1 MEQLFLYLQRHESI
15 IFVAFRFYP
24 MRHLLTFFF
33 TVLITVQTAF
43 PQQST
48 FPFNG
53 IRDERNI
60 TYAFKN
66 ARLFQDYKTVIDSA
80 VLIIKEGKVMAAGKN
95 IPVPENAVVFDL
107 RGMCIYPSFIDLFS
121 NYGLSSERKP
131 VDKRGPQYESN
142 IKGAYGWNQ
151 AIRPETDATKLF
163 DVDEKKALQLQQV
176 GFGLVL
182 THQQDGISRG
192 TGALVSTAAVRDNK
206 AVVKDSA
213 ASFLSY
219 DKGSSTQE
227 YPGSLMGANA
237 LLRQT
242 YLDAQWYAAG
252 GKEKEFNL
260 SLDAWNRIAKLPV
273 VFDARDK
280 YEALMAARLANEY
293 NQRCIIKTGGDEYQ
307 RLDEITKTKMPLIV
321 PLSFPEAYDVSDP
334 YDALNV
340 SLREL
345 KHWETAPANAYFIAQ
360 AKIPFALTAHGLKD
374 IKDFLPALRKAV
386 KYGLSKEEA
395 LKALT
400 ETPASFIGMENTA
413 GALRPGMRADFFIS
427 TDDVFKDDALI
438 SEHWTQGERNIHQ
451 SLPPLDL
458 RGIWSLKIQSY
469 PDQKLTIKDKWYAP
483 KATVREDTTDINAT
497 LAFKNEFI
505 SLRYESKNKKR
516 KGAVLLTAP
525 LNPSSPGNLSGSA
538 LLPDG
543 STVSFLAVKTEAYRD
558 TAARDTSAKDSIY
571 FGKIL
576 YPNSAYG
583 FEKLPQQEDV
593 LFRNATVWTCE
604 KEGILENTDVLI
616 TKGKIAR
623 IGKNIVVTG
632 NVKVIDASGKH
643 LSPGIIDEHSHIA
656 VIGNVNECTHASS
669 AEVRIGD
676 VLNPDDLN
684 IYRQLAGGVTSSHL
698 LHGSCNPIGGQ
709 TQLIKLRWGK
719 GQDELKFENWPGYIK
734 FALGEN
740 VKQSNWGEQN
750 TIRYPQTRMGVEQIY
765 VQAFTRALEYERDW
779 KKFNELK
786 KKNPKAVP
794 PRKDLELDA
803 LLEIVRKK
811 RFITCHS
818 YVQSEINMLMKVA
831 ESFNFT
837 VNTFTHI
844 LEGYK
849 VADKMKQHGAAA
861 SSFADWWA
869 YKYEVME
876 AIPHNGSILNKM
888 GIVTAFN
895 SDDAEMARRLNQE
908 AAKGIKYGGMSRED
922 ALKLVTLNPAIMMH
936 VGDRT
941 GSIKAGK
948 DADVVL
954 WDNEPLSVYARVMQT
969 YVDGVCY
976 YDMQR
981 DEQLRKEAEKERQRL
996 ISKMLNEKEKGGAS
1010 GKKPPVTP
1018 EEHKHCMDDEDE
1030 HF

>member
-1 MEQLFLYLQRHESI
+1 LQRHESI
-15 IFVAFRFYP
+15 IFVAFSFYT

-33 TVLITVQTAF
+33 TTLLAVKTAL
-43 PQQST
+43 PQQSV

-53 IRDERNI
+53 IRDDRNI
-60 TYAFKN
+60 VYAFRN
-66 ARLFQDYKTVIDSA
+66 ARLFQDYRTAIDSA
-80 VLIIKEGKVMAAGKN
+80 VLIIKEGKVLAAGKN
-95 IPVPENAVVFDL
+95 ISIPEGAVVFDL
-107 RGMCIYPSFIDLFS
+107 RGMHIYPSFIDLFS
-121 NYGLSSERKP
+121 NYGLSSEKKP
-131 VDKRGPQYESN
+131 ADKRGPQFESN

-151 AIRPETDATKLF
+151 AVRPETDAARLF
-163 DVDEKKALQLQQV
+163 DIDEKKALQLQQA

-182 THQQDGISRG
+182 THQQDGIVRG
-192 TGALVSTAAVRDNK
+192 SGVLVSTALLRDNK
-206 AVVKDSA
+206 VIIKDSA
-213 ASFLSY
+213 AAFLSY

-227 YPGSLMGANA
+227 YPGSLMGAHA

-242 YLDAQWYAAG
+242 YLDGQWYAAG

-260 SLDAWNRIAKLPV
+260 SLDAWNRISKLPV
-273 VFDARDK
+273 IFDARDK
-280 YEALMAARLANEY
+280 YEVLMAARLAAEY
-293 NQRCIIKTGGDEYQ
+293 NQRYIIKTGGDDYQ
-307 RLDEITKTKMPLIV
+307 RLDEIAKTNMPLIL
-321 PLSFPEAYDVSDP
+321 PLNFPEGYDVTDP
-334 YDALNV
+334 YDAMNV

-345 KHWETAPANAYFIAQ
+345 KHWETAPANPYLAAQ

-374 IKDFLPALRKAV
+374 LKDFLPALRKAV
-386 KYGLSKEEA
+386 RYGLSKEEA

-400 ETPASFIGMENTA
+400 VVPASMA
-413 GALRPGMRADFFIS
+413 GIDKIAGTLQPGMRADFFIA
-427 TDDVFKDDALI
+427 TDDIFKEEAI
-438 SEHWTQGERNIHQ
+438 ITEHWTQGERNIHNAV
-451 SLPPLDL
+451 PPADL
-458 RGIWSLKIQSY
+458 RGTWTLRIQTY
-469 PDQKLTIKDKWYAP
+469 PDLKVTVKDKWFAP
-483 KATVREDTTDINAT
+483 KVTLREDTSDISASVS
-497 LAFKNEFI
+497 FKNDFI
-505 SLRYESKNKKR
+505 SLKYESKDKKR

-525 LNPSSPGNLSGSA
+525 VHPSYPDSLAGSA

-543 STVSFLAVKTEAYRD
+543 STVNWSAFRTETYRD
-558 TAARDTSAKDSIY
+558 TIKKDTTTKDSVFI
-571 FGKIL
+571 GKIL

-583 FEKLPQQEDV
+583 FEKHPQQEDV

-604 KEGILENTDVLI
+604 KEGVLENTDVLI
-616 TKGKIAR
+616 SKGKIVR
-623 IGKNIVVTG
+623 IGKNITATP
-632 NVKVIDASGKH
+632 NAKVIDASGKH

-676 VLNPDDLN
+676 VLNPDDIN
-684 IYRQLAGGVTSSHL
+684 IYRQLAGGVTSAHL

-719 GQDELKFENWPGYIK
+719 GQDELKFENWPGFIK

-740 VKQSNWGEQN
+740 VKQSNWGDLN

-779 KKFNELK
+779 KKFNEQK
-786 KKNPKAVP
+786 KKNPKAVS
-794 PRKDLELDA
+794 PRKDLELEA
-803 LLEIVRKK
+803 LLEIIRKK

-831 ESFNFT
+831 ESFGFT

-849 VADKMKQHGAAA
+849 VADKMKHHGAAA
-861 SSFADWWA
+861 SSFSDWWA

-876 AIPHNGSILNKM
+876 AIPHNGSILNRM

-941 GSIKAGK
+941 GSIKIGK
-948 DADVVL
+948 DADLVL
-954 WDNEPLSVYARVMQT
+954 WDNEPLSVYARVIQT
-969 YVDGVCY
+969 YVDGICY
-976 YDMQR
+976 YDSQR
-981 DEQLRKEAEKERQRL
+981 DEQLRREAEKERQRL
-996 ISKMLNEKEKGGAS
+996 ITKMLNEKDKGGGS
-1010 GKKPPVTP
+1010 TKKPPVTP
-1018 EEHKHCMDDEDE
+1018 EELKHCMDDEDE

>member
-1 MEQLFLYLQRHESI
+1 MGQLFLLLQRHESI
-15 IFVAFRFYP
+15 IFVAFSFYP

-33 TVLITVQTAF
+33 TVLITVKTAL
-43 PQQST
+43 PQQTT

-53 IRDERNI
+53 IRDDRNL

-66 ARLFQDYKTVIDSA
+66 ARLFQDYQTVIDSA
-80 VLIIKEGKVMAAGKN
+80 VLLIKEGKVIAAGKN
-95 IPVPENAVVFDL
+95 IIIPDGTVVFDL
-107 RGMCIYPSFIDLFS
+107 KGMYIYPSFIDLFS
-121 NYGLSSERKP
+121 GYGLSSERKP
-131 VDKRGPQYESN
+131 VDKRGPQFESTL
-142 IKGAYGWNQ
+142 KGAYGWNQ
-151 AIRPETDATKLF
+151 AVHPETDAARLF
-163 DVDEKKALQLQQV
+163 DIDEKKAMQLQQA

-182 THQQDGISRG
+182 THQQDGIARG
-192 TGALVSTAAVRDNK
+192 TGALVSTALVRDNK
-206 AVVKDSA
+206 AIVKDSA
-213 ASFLSY
+213 AAFLSY

-227 YPGSLMGANA
+227 YPGSLMGAHA

-260 SLDAWNRIAKLPV
+260 SLDAWNRISKFPV

-280 YEALMAARLANEY
+280 YEALMASRLANEY
-293 NQRCIIKTGGDEYQ
+293 NQRYLIKTGGDEYQ
-307 RLDEITKTKMPLIV
+307 RLDEIAKTKMPLIV
-321 PLSFPEAYDVSDP
+321 PLNFPEAYDVTDP

-345 KHWETAPANAYFIAQ
+345 KHWETAPANPFFIAQ
-360 AKIPFALTAHGLKD
+360 ANIPFALTTHGLKD
-374 IKDFLPALRKAV
+374 PKEFLPALRKAV
-386 KYGLSKEEA
+386 KYGLSKADA

-400 ETPASFIGMENTA
+400 ETPASFMGIENIA
-413 GALRPGMRADFFIS
+413 GALKPGMRADFFIA
-427 TDDVFKDDALI
+427 TDDIFKDDAI
-438 SEHWTQGERNIHQ
+438 ITEHWTQGERNIHQ
-451 SLPPLDL
+451 TVPPADL
-458 RGIWSLKIQSY
+458 RGTWSLKIQSF
-469 PDQKLTIKDKWYAP
+469 PDQKLTIKDKWHAP

-497 LAFKNEFI
+497 VSFKNEFI
-505 SLRYESKNKKR
+505 NLRYESKAKKQI
-516 KGAVLLTAP
+516 GTILLTATVTP
-525 LNPSSPGNLSGSA
+525 ATPDKLSGSA
-538 LLPDG
+538 LLPGG
-543 STVSFLAVKTEAYRD
+543 STVIWSALRTETYRD
-558 TAARDTSAKDSIY
+558 TIKKDTTAKDSIY

-583 FEKLPQQEDV
+583 FENLPAQEDV

-616 TKGKIAR
+616 SKGKITR
-623 IGKNIVVTG
+623 IGKNLSVTG
-632 NVKVIDASGKH
+632 IVKIIDATGKH

-676 VLNPDDLN
+676 VLNPEDMN

-740 VKQSNWGEQN
+740 VKQSNWGDLN

-779 KKFNELK
+779 KKFNDLK
-786 KKNPKAVP
+786 KKNPKAAP
-794 PRKDLELDA
+794 PRKDLELET
-803 LLEIVRKK
+803 LLEIIRSK

-831 ESFNFT
+831 ESFNFR

-849 VADKMKQHGAAA
+849 VADKMKKHGAAA

-922 ALKLVTLNPAIMMH
+922 ALKLVTLNPAIMLRIS
-936 VGDRT
+936 DRT
-941 GSIKAGK
+941 GSIKVGK

-954 WDNEPLSVYARVMQT
+954 WDKEPLSVYARVLQT
-969 YVDGVCY
+969 YVDGACY

-981 DEQLRKEAEKERQRL
+981 DEQLRKDAEKERQRL
-996 ISKMLNEKEKGGAS
+996 ISKMLNEKEKGGSNAR
-1010 GKKPPVTP
+1010 KPPVTP